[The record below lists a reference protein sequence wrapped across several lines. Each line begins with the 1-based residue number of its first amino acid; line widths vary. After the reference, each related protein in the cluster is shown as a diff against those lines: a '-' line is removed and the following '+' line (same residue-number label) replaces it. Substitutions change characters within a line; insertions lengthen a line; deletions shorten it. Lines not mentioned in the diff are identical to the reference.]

1 MSKKKR
7 SNGLGLGIEAL
18 FQNNTGHEESEVVTN
33 SVLEVKISDIE
44 PDEGQPRK
52 NFDFEKI
59 NELAESIKAHGVI
72 QPLIVRNEGS
82 VYKII
87 AGERRWRA
95 ARIAGLETV
104 PVIER
109 SVTKKE
115 VLEIALIENIQREDL
130 NPIEEAEAFERLIR
144 DFGLTQETLA
154 STVSKSRS
162 DITNSIRLLSLDDE
176 VKAMI
181 ASGQLTKGHGK
192 ALLGLNPSIDSGK
205 VAKAITEQNLNV
217 RQAES
222 LVSRYNSL
230 KSGAEARKTAQ
241 ETTGAGTE
249 EYVIAKKDVEAKLKK
264 KIGAK
269 VSLVEK
275 SKNGRGKLQIYYYSA
290 DERERIIEML
300 LGD

>member
-1 MSKKKR
+1 MTNKKR
-7 SNGLGLGIEAL
+7 PNGLGLGIEAL
-18 FQNNTGHEESEVVTN
+18 FQNNMGHEESSLVSN

-72 QPLIVRNEGS
+72 QPLIVRSEGPIF
-82 VYKII
+82 KII

-109 SVTKKE
+109 SVTAKE

-130 NPIEEAEAFERLIR
+130 NPIEEAEAFDRLIR

-154 STVSKSRS
+154 TTVSKSRS
-162 DITNSIRLLSLDDE
+162 DITNSIRLLALDGE
-176 VKAMI
+176 VKGMI
-181 ASGQLTKGHGK
+181 ASGQLSKGHGK
-192 ALLGLNPSIDSGK
+192 ALLGLNPSIDIGK
-205 VAKAITEQNLNV
+205 VARAISEQNLNV
-217 RQAES
+217 RQAET
-222 LVSRYNSL
+222 LVNRYNSL
-230 KSGAEARKTAQ
+230 KSGAETKKPGEPAD
-241 ETTGAGTE
+241 
-249 EYVIAKKDVEAKLKK
+249 EYTIAKKDVEAKLKK
-264 KIGAK
+264 KFGTKIT
-269 VSLVEK
+269 LVEK
-275 SKNGRGKLQIYYYSA
+275 EKNGKGKLQFYYYSA

-300 LGD
+300 LED